1 MKAWLIFR
9 TIKVSVFSFFP
20 FQKVWNSYNF
30 ANKFITEY
38 ETNII
43 MAKRQEAPKDTS
55 AFYMELSK
63 LEKSEDFDK
72 ALKVCNKILNLTPK
86 DDTAFHCK
94 MVWKWIQWLTFWK
107 KTAYQKCFSI
117 SSLSLKIL
125 LNFCFNPGPFFV
137 H

>member
-1 MKAWLIFR
+1 M
-9 TIKVSVFSFFP
+9 SVFSFFP

-30 ANKFITEY
+30 ANKFSKEY
-38 ETNII
+38 ETNIA

-107 KTAYQKCFSI
+107 KQLIKSVLAFQAEGPSQ
-117 SSLSLKIL
+117 
-125 LNFCFNPGPFFV
+125 FCFNPSPFFE